1 MKNDLYV
8 IDEKTYMQH
17 IDDEVHLYGLLR
29 QLAFLAGKIKEAV
42 DVTHLL
48 DTAKRYGEIAEE
60 TFEAWSIPGRYCVF
74 GDKADLSG
82 LMEKELCALEVYQE
96 DDEAED
102 DCEDGEPS
110 YFEVMDHLIAKS
122 KAVTA
127 DMEAVLAEL
136 DTAFSSFRHDDD
148 E

>member
-29 QLAFLAGKIKEAV
+29 QLAFLAGKIKEAE

-82 LMEKELCALEVYQE
+82 LMDKELCALEVYQTDDAADDTGCGDLE
-96 DDEAED
+96 DLGSGFAAFFDT
-102 DCEDGEPS
+102 
-110 YFEVMDHLIAKS
+110 L
-122 KAVTA
+122 A
-127 DMEAVLAEL
+127 DMAEKARSVADTL
-136 DTAFSSFRHDDD
+136 DDFLDVGGD